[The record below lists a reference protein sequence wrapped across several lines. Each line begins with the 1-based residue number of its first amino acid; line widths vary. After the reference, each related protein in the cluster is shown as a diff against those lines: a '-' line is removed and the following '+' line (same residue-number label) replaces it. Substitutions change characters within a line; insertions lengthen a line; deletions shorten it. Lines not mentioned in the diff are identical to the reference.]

1 MSRPLP
7 MILIF
12 LAVIALIAGGSHYFL
27 WTRLVRATSLDTP
40 WRAIVTALLVTGG
53 LVMPASLIVHQLV
66 DAPWSRGLSFVG
78 YVWMGLAFF
87 LLLGLGAADL
97 LHLGDR
103 LFASFRSLEP
113 DPNRR
118 LFLARTMGGGVAAF
132 TAVAG
137 TAALRSALHEAKLVD
152 VVVALKQLPKSLH
165 GLTIIQISDLHVGP
179 TIRRDVVE
187 ALVDRVNALQPDI
200 VVLTGDLVDGSV
212 AALGPEMTAFKRLQS
227 KCGVFF
233 VTGNHE
239 YYSGVDDW
247 LAWWR
252 QQGVTVLRN
261 ERVTIGTGADAIDLA
276 GVDDWQAGRFGNGHG
291 HDMPKAMAN
300 RLPDRAVILLAHQP
314 KSIEEAAAHGVSLQL
329 SGHTHGGQLWPFSY
343 LVGLQQPYVAGL
355 AQHKD
360 TWIYVSR
367 GTGYWGPPMRLGA
380 PSELTRIVLHAAA

>member
-12 LAVIALIAGGSHYFL
+12 LAVIALVAGGSHYFL
-27 WTRLVRATSLDTP
+27 WARLVRATSLEAP
-40 WRAIVTALLVTGG
+40 WRTPVTALLIAGG
-53 LVMPASLIVHQLV
+53 VVMPASLMLHQLV
-66 DAPWSRGLSFVG
+66 DAPWSRAMSFAG

-87 LLLGLGAADL
+87 LLIGLGAADL

-103 LFASFRSLEP
+103 FIGSLRSLEP
-113 DPNRR
+113 DPQRR
-118 LFLARTMGGGVAAF
+118 LFLARTLGGGVAAF
-132 TAVAG
+132 SAVAG
-137 TAALRSALHEAKLVD
+137 TAALRSALSQARLVD
-152 VVVALKQLPKSLH
+152 VVVPLTQLPKSLH

-187 ALVDRVNALQPDI
+187 ALVDRVNALKPDL

-212 AALGPEMTAFKRLQS
+212 AALGPEMTAFRRLQS
-227 KCGVFF
+227 RFGTFF

-239 YYSGVDDW
+239 YYSGVDNW

-261 ERVTIGTGADAIDLA
+261 ERVTIGTGADAIDIA
-276 GVDDWQAGRFGNGHG
+276 GVDDWQAARFGNGHG
-291 HDMPKAMAN
+291 HDIPKALAN
-300 RLPDRAVILLAHQP
+300 RDRERPVILLAHQP
-314 KSIEEAAAHGVSLQL
+314 KSIVEAAAHGVSLQL

-355 AQHKD
+355 AKHED